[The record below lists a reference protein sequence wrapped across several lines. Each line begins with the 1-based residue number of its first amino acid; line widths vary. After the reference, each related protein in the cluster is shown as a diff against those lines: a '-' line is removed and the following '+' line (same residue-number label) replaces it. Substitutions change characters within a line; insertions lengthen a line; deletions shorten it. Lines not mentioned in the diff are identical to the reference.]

1 MNAQQVRE
9 KFLKFF
15 ENKKHTIVSSAPIV
29 VKDDPT
35 LMFTNAGMNQFKD
48 FFLGNKIAKNKRIV
62 DTQKCLRVSGKHN
75 DLEEVGVDTYHHTMF
90 EMLGNWSFGDFFK
103 QEAIDWAWEFLVEEL
118 NLEEDR
124 LYATIFEGYEN
135 DGLEKDIEAFEIWK
149 KHLPENRIL
158 DGSKKDNFWE
168 MGDTGPCGPCSEIH
182 IDLRT
187 KEERAIVDGATLVNA
202 DHPQVIEIWNLV
214 FIQYNRKANGQLEL
228 LPDKHVD
235 TGMGFER
242 LVRAVQQKT
251 SNYDT
256 DVFMPFI
263 HEIEKLSGKKYGVD
277 EPTDI
282 AFRVIADHIRAI
294 SFTIADGQL
303 PSNNGAGYVIRRIL
317 RRAVRYGFTFLG
329 FERPFMA
336 SLVDVLEKEMG
347 ATFPELTQ
355 QKKFITKVITEEEAG
370 FFKTLST
377 GLSLLDTLKKDLKK
391 QNINTIPGEKAFELY
406 DTYGFPVDLT
416 QLIAAENNLKV
427 DMQGFE
433 KALEAQKA
441 RSRNAEETEQ
451 SDWTIIQQGNESE
464 FVGYDQL
471 TSEVR
476 IMRYRKVEKKGSTL
490 YHVVLDKT
498 PFYAEGGGQVGDTGY
513 LQCGEE
519 KLSIIHTF
527 KENQLMIHV
536 AKSLPNDLTAIYEA
550 VVSNS
555 KRQATQK
562 NHSATH
568 LLHEALRAVLGTH
581 VEQRGSLVN
590 EKYLRF
596 DFSHF
601 QKMTDDEISAV
612 ETRVNEKIW
621 QNISLTEK
629 RNTPIEEAKNM
640 GAMALFG
647 EKYGDSVRVIQFGS
661 SVELCGGT
669 HVQATGEIGLF
680 KIVSESSIAAG
691 VRRVEAVTGKAA
703 FEYFQQKENAL
714 NAIHQHL
721 KAPKNVVEAVEKLT
735 EEVAQLKKEAEQ
747 FAALQA
753 QQEKQNL
760 LSKVEKVG
768 DVNAIIAITDLKNS
782 DNIKN
787 LAFQLKNE
795 VENLFLVLGAEIDG
809 KALITVAINDELSK
823 AKNLHA
829 GNIVREL
836 AKEVQGGGG
845 GQPFYA
851 TAGGKN
857 PAGLEKVMEI
867 ARGIIFNC

>member
-1 MNAQQVRE
+1 MNAQQIRE

-29 VKDDPT
+29 VKDDPS

-48 FFLGNKIAKNKRIV
+48 YFLGNKIAEYKRVV

-103 QEAIDWAWEFLVEEL
+103 QEAIDWAWEFLVDEL
-118 NLEEDR
+118 KLEKDR
-124 LYATIFEGYEN
+124 LFATIFEGYEN

-149 KHLPENRIL
+149 KHLPKDRIL

-182 IDLRT
+182 IDLRS
-187 KEERAIVDGATLVNA
+187 KEERAKVDGATLVNA

-256 DVFMPFI
+256 DVFTPFI
-263 HEIEKLSGKKYGVD
+263 QAVENLSGKKYGVD

-329 FERPFMA
+329 FEKPFMA
-336 SLVDVLEKEMG
+336 TLVEVLEKEMG
-347 ATFPELTQ
+347 ATFPELTH

-370 FFKTLST
+370 FFKTLAT
-377 GLSLLDTLKKDLKK
+377 GLSLLDTLKVDLKK
-391 QNINTIPGEKAFELY
+391 KNVNTIPGEKAFELY
-406 DTYGFPVDLT
+406 DTFGFPIDLT

-433 KALEAQKA
+433 KALQAQKD
-441 RSRNAEETEQ
+441 RSRNAEESEQ
-451 SDWTIIQQGNESE
+451 SDWIVVHQGEEST

-471 TSEVR
+471 TADAK
-476 IMRYRKVEKKGSTL
+476 IMRYRKVVKKGSAE
-490 YHVVLDKT
+490 YHLVLDKT

-513 LQCGEE
+513 LQNGEE
-519 KLSIIHTF
+519 KLSITNTF

-536 AKSLPNDLTAIYEA
+536 AKSLPNDLTANYHA
-550 VVSNS
+550 VVGQS
-555 KRQATQK
+555 KRQASQK

-568 LLHEALRAVLGTH
+568 LLHEALRDTLGTH

-590 EKYLRF
+590 DKYLRF

-601 QKMTDDEISAV
+601 QKLSDDEIQQI
-612 ETRVNEKIW
+612 ETKVNEKIW
-621 QNISLTEK
+621 QNVQLEEL
-629 RNTPIEEAKNM
+629 RNTPIEVAKSM

-647 EKYGDSVRVIQFGS
+647 EKYGDTVRVIKFDS

-669 HVQATGEIGLF
+669 HVSATGEIGLF
-680 KIVSESSIAAG
+680 KIISESSIAAG
-691 VRRVEAVTGKAA
+691 IRRVEAVTGKAA
-703 FEYFQQKENAL
+703 FEYFQQKENVL
-714 NAIHQHL
+714 NNVNEAL
-721 KAPKNVVEAVEKLT
+721 KAPKNTLDAVQKLI
-735 EEVAQLKKEAEQ
+735 EENAQLKKQAEQ
-747 FAALQA
+747 FAALQE

-760 LSKVEKVG
+760 LSSIEKVG
-768 DVNAIIAITDLKNS
+768 EVNAIIAITNLKNS
-782 DNIKN
+782 NNIKN

-809 KALITVAINDELSK
+809 KALITVAVNDELSK

-829 GNIVREL
+829 GNIVRDL

-857 PAGLEKVMEI
+857 PDGLVMVMEK
-867 ARGIIFNC
+867 ARELL

>member
-256 DVFMPFI
+256 DVFIPFI
-263 HEIEKLSGKKYGVD
+263 YQIEKLSGKKYGVD